1 MAASL
6 NLVPSQ
12 HLTLTPKMRQTL
24 QVLQLSTLELSQKIN
39 DALEDNPLL
48 ESLRAIH
55 RKATKSS
62 TGTPKETTLKSGKR
76 RPKKHFQATFLN
88 RPAACRFLKK
98 IPAFCA
104 GLSAVS
110 TMTVFFRKV

>member
-48 ESLRAIH
+48 EICEPRKKSL
-55 RKATKSS
+55 
-62 TGTPKETTLKSGKR
+62 TGNTSER
-76 RPKKHFQATFLN
+76 RPRALLERRRR
-88 RPAACRFLKK
+88 RP
-98 IPAFCA
+98 
-104 GLSAVS
+104 
-110 TMTVFFRKV
+110 

>member
-39 DALEDNPLL
+39 DSLKVNSHLE
-48 ESLRAIH
+48 I
-55 RKATKSS
+55 
-62 TGTPKETTLKSGKR
+62 
-76 RPKKHFQATFLN
+76 
-88 RPAACRFLKK
+88 
-98 IPAFCA
+98 
-104 GLSAVS
+104 
-110 TMTVFFRKV
+110 

>member
-12 HLTLTPKMRQTL
+12 HLTLTPKMRQAL

-48 ESLRAIH
+48 EICE
-55 RKATKSS
+55 SS
-62 TGTPKETTLKSGKR
+62 EE
-76 RPKKHFQATFLN
+76 
-88 RPAACRFLKK
+88 
-98 IPAFCA
+98 
-104 GLSAVS
+104 VS
-110 TMTVFFRKV
+110 ECNTSEGDQEL

>member
-48 ESLRAIH
+48 EI
-55 RKATKSS
+55 
-62 TGTPKETTLKSGKR
+62 
-76 RPKKHFQATFLN
+76 
-88 RPAACRFLKK
+88 
-98 IPAFCA
+98 
-104 GLSAVS
+104 
-110 TMTVFFRKV
+110 